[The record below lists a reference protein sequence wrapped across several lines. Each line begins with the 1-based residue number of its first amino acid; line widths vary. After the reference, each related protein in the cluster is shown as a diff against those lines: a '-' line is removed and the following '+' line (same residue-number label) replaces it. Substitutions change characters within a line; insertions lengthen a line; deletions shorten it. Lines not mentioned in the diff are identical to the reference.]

1 MRNNIQNQS
10 GYNLE
15 TVNLQGQYAGFVS
28 RAVAFF
34 VDWVIVLSTIFIVT
48 SFSVLILG
56 FFNISVD
63 DLLTSLL
70 RGDLLL
76 KLANLFIAGVL
87 LLLNFVFFV
96 GYFLFFWVLVGQTPG
111 KMLMGVRVV
120 GMNGR
125 PLSFWQALK
134 RFIGYW
140 ISMIPFFIG
149 FYWILISDSRQG
161 WHDKIAR
168 SYVIYTWEARPSLS
182 LFKRLAHAAEKR
194 AASYKPKS
202 PPQ

>member
-1 MRNNIQNQS
+1 
-10 GYNLE
+10 
-15 TVNLQGQYAGFVS
+15 
-28 RAVAFF
+28 
-34 VDWVIVLSTIFIVT
+34 
-48 SFSVLILG
+48 LG

-63 DLLTSLL
+63 DLLEALS
-70 RGDLLL
+70 RNGLLL
-76 KLANLFIAGVL
+76 KLANLFIAAVL
-87 LLLNFVFFV
+87 LTLNLVFFV

-111 KMLMGVRVV
+111 KMLMGLRVV

-161 WHDKIAR
+161 WHDKFAR
-168 SYVIYTWEARPSLS
+168 SYVIYTWEAHTSFR
-182 LFKRLAHAAEKR
+182 LFKRLSRAAEKR
-194 AASYKPKS
+194 AASYKPKY
-202 PPQ
+202 PPS